1 MISEPKERSL
11 YMKNEFADKISI
23 VVPVYNVEKY
33 LDNSICHILNQ
44 TYKNLEIILVDD
56 GSTDGSG
63 QICDRYAR
71 KDSRIRVYHKEN
83 GGSSSARNLG
93 LEMATGEFIGFLDAD
108 DYADETMYEV
118 LHRTMV
124 ETNCEIA
131 QVMSRDF
138 DEQGNLLK
146 DAYRSSGQVNYLP
159 KSEMFRLL
167 MLHEGDSS
175 FCTKL
180 IRTDFAKKFRFSE
193 NRLNEDFELILKML
207 EQVEGVYS
215 IEEAHYNI
223 LIRQGSNQRS
233 GFKPHLYEA
242 VIDNSDL
249 AFSMMEKFFPDLRTE
264 TERFFYWQRLDYLLH
279 IPVEQMLS
287 DNVYCQK
294 VLREIREGKA
304 IWRENPYLKEK
315 EKKNLRI
322 LSICPKGSKRVH
334 GIWMRLKKLK

>member
-1 MISEPKERSL
+1 MEKG
-11 YMKNEFADKISI
+11 FTDKISI

-33 LDNSICHILNQ
+33 LDNSIRHILNQ

-56 GSTDGSG
+56 GSTDASG
-63 QICDRYAR
+63 QICDSYAM
-71 KDSRIRVYHKEN
+71 KDSRVRVFHKKN

-118 LHRTMV
+118 LQRTME
-124 ETNCEIA
+124 ETNCVIA

-138 DEQGNLLK
+138 DEKGNLLK
-146 DAYRSSGQVNYLP
+146 DAYRSSGQVHYLP
-159 KSEMFRLL
+159 KNEMFRLL

-180 IRTDFAKKFRFSE
+180 IRAEFAKKFRFSE
-193 NRLNEDFELILKML
+193 NRLNEDFELVLKML

-242 VIDNSDL
+242 VIDNSDM
-249 AFSMMEKFFPDLRTE
+249 AFSMMEKEFPELRTE
-264 TERFFYWQRLDYLLH
+264 TERFYFWQRLDYLLH
-279 IPVEQMLS
+279 IPVEQMRG
-287 DNVYCQK
+287 DNAYYQK
-294 VLREIREGKA
+294 VLCEIRKGKT
-304 IWRENPYLKEK
+304 IWKANPYLTEK
-315 EKKNLRI
+315 EKRNLLI
-322 LSICPKGSKRVH
+322 LSICPKGSKKVH
-334 GIWMRLKKLK
+334 GIWMYLKKLI